1 MNINKIN
8 FLKNELDKINIHFK
22 KKNYLKVIKKSET
35 LLKNNSNQHIIY
47 NYIGLSYVEL
57 NNLDSARKIF
67 FKAIENDNLHAS
79 IFCNLG
85 IVHKNLFLFSAAEKN
100 FQKALELNKDH
111 IQSLINL
118 GHLKSSLNHTKEA
131 EIFYQR
137 AYLINK
143 SEEILTYVILNH
155 FANSK
160 FSDAKRIIEEF
171 KYKFPNNTKVDHF
184 FSRVHNYKND
194 TGHLNEMLEKTNN
207 KNLSPEDNSNLYFAI
222 AKAYSDQNQIKES
235 AEFIIKANETKFQT
249 FEKYDF
255 LNEENLFKQMKAYF
269 KNFNFNKSYQSD
281 NDDKL
286 IFVVGLPRSGTTLL
300 HQIIGAHSNVFAA
313 DESIILEGIFN
324 TKFKNT
330 TAIKQFFNLEPIDSK
345 NKSDLYNL
353 IKQNYK
359 MHHPNKIVLDKMPF
373 NFKWIG
379 FIKMFFP
386 NAKIIHCNRNV
397 QDTALSIYK
406 NLFEGPTMAWTN
418 SPYYLT
424 KYIHL
429 YQDLM
434 NFWKSKLGDFIY
446 ESNYETLVNNQIEET
461 KNILNY
467 CNLNFE
473 DSCVNFYE
481 NSSPTKTISV
491 AQARNRIHKDSV
503 SLGKKYL
510 EYLPFLKQI

>member
-35 LLKNNSNQHIIY
+35 LLKNNLNQHIIY

-85 IVHKNLFLFSAAEKN
+85 IVHKNLFLFSEAEKN

-249 FEKYDF
+249 FEQYDF
-255 LNEENLFKQMKAYF
+255 LNEENQFKQMKEYF

-286 IFVVGLPRSGTTLL
+286 IFIVGLPRSGTTLL

-313 DESIILEGIFN
+313 DESVILEGVFN

>member
-1 MNINKIN
+1 M
-8 FLKNELDKINIHFK
+8 
-22 KKNYLKVIKKSET
+22 
-35 LLKNNSNQHIIY
+35 
-47 NYIGLSYVEL
+47 
-57 NNLDSARKIF
+57 
-67 FKAIENDNLHAS
+67 
-79 IFCNLG
+79 
-85 IVHKNLFLFSAAEKN
+85 FSAAEKN

-160 FSDAKRIIEEF
+160 FSDAKKIIEEF

-249 FEKYDF
+249 FEQYDF
-255 LNEENLFKQMKAYF
+255 LNEENQFKQMKEYF
-269 KNFNFNKSYQSD
+269 KNFNFNKSYQPD

-313 DESIILEGIFN
+313 DESVILEGVFN

-330 TAIKQFFNLEPIDSK
+330 AAIKQFFNLEPIDSK
-345 NKSDLYNL
+345 IKSDLYNL

-434 NFWKSKLGDFIY
+434 NF
-446 ESNYETLVNNQIEET
+446 
-461 KNILNY
+461 
-467 CNLNFE
+467 
-473 DSCVNFYE
+473 
-481 NSSPTKTISV
+481 
-491 AQARNRIHKDSV
+491 
-503 SLGKKYL
+503 L
-510 EYLPFLKQI
+510 EK

>member
-1 MNINKIN
+1 M
-8 FLKNELDKINIHFK
+8 
-22 KKNYLKVIKKSET
+22 
-35 LLKNNSNQHIIY
+35 
-47 NYIGLSYVEL
+47 
-57 NNLDSARKIF
+57 
-67 FKAIENDNLHAS
+67 
-79 IFCNLG
+79 
-85 IVHKNLFLFSAAEKN
+85 
-100 FQKALELNKDH
+100 
-111 IQSLINL
+111 
-118 GHLKSSLNHTKEA
+118 KE
-131 EIFYQR
+131 
-137 AYLINK
+137 
-143 SEEILTYVILNH
+143 
-155 FANSK
+155 
-160 FSDAKRIIEEF
+160 
-171 KYKFPNNTKVDHF
+171 
-184 FSRVHNYKND
+184 
-194 TGHLNEMLEKTNN
+194 
-207 KNLSPEDNSNLYFAI
+207 
-222 AKAYSDQNQIKES
+222 
-235 AEFIIKANETKFQT
+235 
-249 FEKYDF
+249 
-255 LNEENLFKQMKAYF
+255 YF

-286 IFVVGLPRSGTTLL
+286 IFIVGLPRSGTTLL

-313 DESIILEGIFN
+313 DESVILEGVFN

-330 TAIKQFFNLEPIDSK
+330 TAIKQFLNLEHIDSK
-345 NKSDLYNL
+345 IKSDLYNL

-491 AQARNRIHKDSV
+491 AQARNKIHKDSV